1 MRPCQ
6 GVSVAPCSARKPICR
21 TRAVHP
27 HPRTS
32 SCSTKSHPVSICT
45 GSCCKTSCCK
55 SACPAPCRS
64 ACTAPC
70 CRAQTWR
77 SQACP
82 YIVPCSPCSRD
93 RSQSRSGCMGFR
105 RASFGRAKP
114 DGSQC
119 IHLPVSTALN
129 SGWRETTRSFSSF
142 IGNRRKFPRAGGNL
156 GRIETASQQ
165 PRAGAFRGAV
175 MTDACGTGSS
185 GLHSCLVSDAGV
197 SA

>member
-82 YIVPCSPCSRD
+82 NIVPCSPCSRD
-93 RSQSRSGCMGFR
+93 RSQSRSGCTGSR
-105 RASFGRAKP
+105 RASFRRAKP

-119 IHLPVSTALN
+119 IHLP
-129 SGWRETTRSFSSF
+129 WFYRPSSLPACPLPL
-142 IGNRRKFPRAGGNL
+142 RMVD
-156 GRIETASQQ
+156 
-165 PRAGAFRGAV
+165 GAKADLSSHRNFHHLSLT
-175 MTDACGTGSS
+175 MLSLTHTG
-185 GLHSCLVSDAGV
+185 
-197 SA
+197 

>member
-32 SCSTKSHPVSICT
+32 SCSTKSHQVSICT
-45 GSCCKTSCCK
+45 GPCCKTSCCK

-82 YIVPCSPCSRD
+82 NIVPCSPCSRD
-93 RSQSRSGCMGFR
+93 RSQSRSGCTGSR
-105 RASFGRAKP
+105 RASFRRAKP

-119 IHLPVSTALN
+119 IHLPWFYRPSASTC
-129 SGWRETTRSFSSF
+129 GWWMARKQIPDFASSKFLSPFSDSM
-142 IGNRRKFPRAGGNL
+142 L
-156 GRIETASQQ
+156 SLTH
-165 PRAGAFRGAV
+165 
-175 MTDACGTGSS
+175 TG
-185 GLHSCLVSDAGV
+185 
-197 SA
+197 